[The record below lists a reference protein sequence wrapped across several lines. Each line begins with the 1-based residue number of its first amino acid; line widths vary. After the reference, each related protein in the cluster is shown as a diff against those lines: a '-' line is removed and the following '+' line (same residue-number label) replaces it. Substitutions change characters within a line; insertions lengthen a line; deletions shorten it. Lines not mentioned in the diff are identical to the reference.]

1 MTWAQTVSQI
11 RESKDYLQISVWWSS
26 GFEIRLKASANE
38 GSECQIGSTVRRSG
52 ATLAQGAVVVHSRES
67 SAPATRGNGKA

>member
-1 MTWAQTVSQI
+1 MGA
-11 RESKDYLQISVWWSS
+11 D
-26 GFEIRLKASANE
+26 GFANTGIEGLFADIGLVEFGIEIRLEASANE
-38 GSECQIGSTVRRSG
+38 GSECQIGSTVMRSG